1 MNKEK
6 NAGYEIIERFV
17 VGDMGIALGVNENA
31 PANYVTWNYRKDAP
45 MHFFWG
51 HYLDFME

>member
-31 PANYVTWNYRKDAP
+31 PEI
-45 MHFFWG
+45 M
-51 HYLDFME
+51 